1 MTDIA
6 PSIRREVFDKVCHLV
21 PRKHF
26 NPALNGADWPALVE
40 DRKAKILEADTI
52 ERYESEVQELLSGL
66 KTSHTGFFHRSLR
79 KVPARF
85 TVNATFQKVSLNGN
99 THWMFQDVHE
109 GGAAHAAGLE
119 PGDVLLEL
127 NGQSIIPPQA
137 PIFPVGQTTKIL
149 VQKRNG
155 NQVAIPLNVPAPKS
169 KKRPINQPRPVAWSR
184 LPGNIGFV
192 KITMFTGM
200 IGIDFAHDIDR
211 AVAGL
216 RDCNRLIVDLRG
228 NTGGGIGGLRLMSYL
243 TPDKCPVGY
252 SLTKKRAAKGYRRED
267 LTQFGRIPSR
277 KIALLGLILRYGLI
291 DKSIVVV
298 TEGFGAHPFHG
309 RVVILVNQ
317 HSASA
322 SEMLAGFAQEN
333 HLAVIVGTKTPGRL
347 LSGGAFKVGHG
358 FVLGLPTASYFTWQ
372 GTLLEGKG
380 VEPEEPVEL
389 SYEALRE
396 GRDTQ
401 MEKAI
406 EVVQQL

>member
-6 PSIRREVFDKVCHLV
+6 PSIRSEVFDKVCHLV

-26 NPALNGADWPALVE
+26 NPALNGADWPALV
-40 DRKAKILEADTI
+40 DARKPQIIEAATI
-52 ERYESEVQELLSGL
+52 ERFENEVQDLLNGL
-66 KTSHTGFFHRSLR
+66 KTSHTGFFHKSLR

-85 TVNATFQKVSLNGN
+85 SINATFQKVSLNGS

-109 GGAAHAAGLE
+109 GGTAHAAGLE
-119 PGDVLLEL
+119 PGDVLVEL
-127 NGQSIIPPQA
+127 NGQTVTPPEA
-137 PIFPVGQTTKIL
+137 PIFRVGETTSIV
-149 VQKRNG
+149 VQRRTGEKTSMR
-155 NQVAIPLNVPAPKS
+155 LDVPAPKS
-169 KKRPINQPRPVAWSR
+169 KKRPINQPRPVAWRKLS
-184 LPGNIGFV
+184 GNIGLI

-200 IGIDFAHDIDR
+200 IGIDFAHDVDH
-211 AVAGL
+211 AVADL

-243 TPDKCPVGY
+243 TPDKRPVGY

-267 LTQFGRIPSR
+267 LTRFGRIPSR

-291 DKSIVVV
+291 DKSVLVV
-298 TEGFGAHPFHG
+298 TEGLGPQPFQG

-322 SEMLAGFAQEN
+322 AEMLAGFAQEN
-333 HLAVIVGTKTPGRL
+333 HLATVVGTKTPGRL

-358 FVLGLPTASYFTWQ
+358 FVLGLPTAGYFTWQ

-380 VEPEEPVEL
+380 VQPDYLVEL
-389 SYEALRE
+389 SYDALRE

-406 EVVQQL
+406 EVVQRL

>member
-1 MTDIA
+1 
-6 PSIRREVFDKVCHLV
+6 
-21 PRKHF
+21 
-26 NPALNGADWPALVE
+26 LVE
-40 DRKAKILEADTI
+40 SHKPRILDADTI
-52 ERYESEVQELLSGL
+52 ERYEKEVQELLNAL

-85 TVNATFQKVSLNGN
+85 SINATFQKVSLSGN

-109 GGAAHAAGLE
+109 GGAAHAAGIE

-127 NGQSIIPPQA
+127 NGEPILPPQS
-137 PIFPVGQTTKIL
+137 PIFPVGQITNTL

-155 NQVAIPLNVPAPKS
+155 NHDPVPLNVPAPRS

-184 LPGNIGFV
+184 LPGNIGLI

-200 IGIDFAHDIDR
+200 IGIDFAHDVDR
-211 AVAGL
+211 AVADL
-216 RDCNRLIVDLRG
+216 RGCDRLVVDLRG

-243 TPDKCPVGY
+243 TPDKRPVGY

-267 LTQFGRIPSR
+267 LTRFGRIPSQ
-277 KIALLGLILRYGLI
+277 KIALLGLLLRYGLI

-298 TEGFGAHPFHG
+298 TEGLGPQPYHG

-322 SEMLAGFAQEN
+322 AEMLAGFAQEN
-333 HLAVIVGTKTPGRL
+333 HLAAIVGTKTPGRL
-347 LSGGAFKVGHG
+347 LSGSAIKVGHG
-358 FVLGLPTASYFTWQ
+358 FVLGLPTAGYFTWQ

-380 VEPEEPVEL
+380 VEPEHPVEL
-389 SYEALRE
+389 SYDGLRE
-396 GRDTQ
+396 GHDKQ

-406 EVVQQL
+406 EVVQSC